1 MTYKLRFYK
10 LKQLHFGRYLI
21 FITAAMWSVIVPM
34 PCPLSSPCPRACYL
48 CCPLDGGCI
57 DTVEEISR
65 CWLIT
70 LMNYLRRSRSWAR
83 AAGQL
88 GRCWPRYIKLRLI
101 LVSCY
106 GSRTNGQTGHGCRPH
121 AQLLSPHL
129 AASTSQYKYFAW
141 WRWHPWKWCEILDS
155 STDSR
160 QETGLGKYLPTD
172 CAMCNVNNVLLTAA
186 WPLDSWEVFTS
197 RNVVCSLATA
207 AVCYPLSGPRTIL
220 AGTQW
225 SDGSVVSTSSGVRE
239 NSRIKHRWNLVDDMC
254 RYCRYPT
261 VYPEDRPSN
270 YVI

>member
-1 MTYKLRFYK
+1 MSPL
-10 LKQLHFGRYLI
+10 L
-21 FITAAMWSVIVPM
+21 PM
-34 PCPLSSPCPRACYL
+34 SPGVLPLLSSGWRLYRHCRGDIKMLA
-48 CCPLDGGCI
+48 
-57 DTVEEISR
+57 
-65 CWLIT
+65 
-70 LMNYLRRSRSWAR
+70 NYSDELFTTQPQLSEGSG

-172 CAMCNVNNVLLTAA
+172 CAMCNVNNVLQPGHWTA
-186 WPLDSWEVFTS
+186 EK
-197 RNVVCSLATA
+197 CSHLGM
-207 AVCYPLSGPRTIL
+207 LSGAWRLLLSAIPCL
-220 AGTQW
+220 DPAQ
-225 SDGSVVSTSSGVRE
+225 S
-239 NSRIKHRWNLVDDMC
+239 
-254 RYCRYPT
+254 
-261 VYPEDRPSN
+261 
-270 YVI
+270 

>member
-1 MTYKLRFYK
+1 MLTKIHKITINSGLVLRI
-10 LKQLHFGRYLI
+10 QDQ
-21 FITAAMWSVIVPM
+21 WP
-34 PCPLSSPCPRACYL
+34 
-48 CCPLDGGCI
+48 D
-57 DTVEEISR
+57 
-65 CWLIT
+65 
-70 LMNYLRRSRSWAR
+70 WAR
-83 AAGQL
+83 LQTSCSASFSSSGCFNLTIQIFCMMAMASL
-88 GRCWPRYIKLRLI
+88 KVVWNLRL
-101 LVSCY
+101 LN
-106 GSRTNGQTGHGCRPH
+106 RLGQE
-121 AQLLSPHL
+121 S
-129 AASTSQYKYFAW
+129 
-141 WRWHPWKWCEILDS
+141 
-155 STDSR
+155 
-160 QETGLGKYLPTD
+160 GLRKYLPTD